1 MSILGNAQGTKRTV
15 VFAKETA
22 FGTKAAAAG
31 AKLMPRVETS
41 LNTNFESYQSEEIRA
56 DMQRSPSVV
65 GFEKVEGD
73 IKGELAAGQWAAFF
87 AAALRGTFTS
97 QAKKPIITKTADGAG
112 EKNGKIL
119 IVPQSNHTTDSF
131 TLEDVFRDI
140 NVSRQY
146 IGCRVS
152 KISVDVQPNGIASI
166 VVSFL
171 GQRGEESTAAYFTTP
186 TDLTQSGKLAGVKGV
201 LQVNKRPVG
210 LVTAFKLDIDLG
222 ASSEPVLGAKFAPD
236 VFIGTIAVS
245 GSFTMYFQDKT
256 MIDAVR
262 NGTDLSLALRMDAEE
277 ATGSDYLTFILP
289 GVKVTS
295 NELDDGA
302 KNIMQTLNF
311 DAFPAVWDAQSQIDN
326 VLKVATTM
334 IVQDTLA

>member
-22 FGTKAAAAG
+22 FGTKAAATG

-171 GQRGEESTAAYFTTP
+171 GQRGEESTAAYFTNP

-326 VLKVATTM
+326 ALKVATTM

>member
-171 GQRGEESTAAYFTTP
+171 GQRGEESTAAYFTNP

-262 NGTDLSLALRMDAEE
+262 NGTNLSLALRMDAEE

-295 NELDDGA
+295 TELDDGA

>member
-87 AAALRGTFTS
+87 AAALRGAFTA
-97 QAKKPIITKTADGAG
+97 QAKKPIITKTADGTG

-119 IVPQSNHTTDSF
+119 IVPQTNHTSDSF

-171 GQRGEESTAAYFTTP
+171 GQRGEESTAAYFTNP
-186 TDLTQSGKLAGVKGV
+186 TNLAQSGKLAGVKGV

-210 LVTAFKLDIDLG
+210 LVTAFKIDIDLG

-326 VLKVATTM
+326 ALKVATTM

>member
-1 MSILGNAQGTKRTV
+1 MSILGNSQGTKRTV
-15 VFAKETA
+15 VFAKESA
-22 FGTKAAAAG
+22 FGTKAAPIG
-31 AKLMPRVETS
+31 AKIMPRVETS
-41 LNTNFESYQSEEIRA
+41 LNTNFESYQSEEIR
-56 DMQRSPSVV
+56 DDLQRSASVV

-87 AAALRGTFTS
+87 AAALRGSFTT
-97 QAKKPIITKTADGAG
+97 QAKKPIITKTTDGSG

-119 IVPQSNHTTDSF
+119 IVPKTGHTSDSF
-131 TLEDVFRDI
+131 TLEDVFKDI

-146 IGCRVS
+146 LGCRVS
-152 KISVDVQPNGIASI
+152 KLSLDVQPNGIASI
-166 VVSFL
+166 TVSFL
-171 GQRGEESTAAYFTTP
+171 GQRGEESTAAYFTNP
-186 TDLTQSGKLAGVKGV
+186 TDLTQSGKLAGVKGT

-222 ASSEPVLGAKFAPD
+222 ASSEPVLGAKYAPD
-236 VFIGTIAVS
+236 VFIGTVAVS

-262 NGTDLSLALRMDAEE
+262 NDTDLSLALRMDAEE
-277 ATGSDYLTFILP
+277 RTDTDYLTIILP

-302 KNIMQTLNF
+302 KNIMQSLNF
-311 DAFPAVWDAQSQIDN
+311 DAFPAVWDSASQIDN
-326 VLKVATTM
+326 VLKIATTM
-334 IVQDTLA
+334 IVQDSLA

>member
-171 GQRGEESTAAYFTTP
+171 GQRGEESTAAYFTNP

-201 LQVNKRPVG
+201 LQVNKRAVG

-277 ATGSDYLTFILP
+277 AVGSDYLTFILP

-295 NELDDGA
+295 TELDDGA

-326 VLKVATTM
+326 ALKVATTM

>member
-1 MSILGNAQGTKRTV
+1 MSILGNSQGTKRTV

-31 AKLMPRVETS
+31 AKIMPRVETS
-41 LNTNFESYQSEEIRA
+41 LNTNFESYQSEEIRD

-87 AAALRGTFTS
+87 AAALRGSFTA
-97 QAKKPIITKTADGAG
+97 QAKKPIIQKTTAGTG

-119 IVPQSNHTTDSF
+119 IVPKTGHSTDSF
-131 TLEDVFRDI
+131 TIEDLFKDI

-146 IGCRVS
+146 LGCRVS
-152 KISVDVQPNGIASI
+152 KLSIDVQPNGIASI
-166 VVSFL
+166 TVSFL
-171 GQRGEESTAAYFTTP
+171 GQRGEESTAAYFTDP
-186 TDLTQSGKLAGVKGV
+186 TDITQSGKLAGVKGT
-201 LQVNKRPVG
+201 LQVNKRAVG
-210 LVTAFKLDIDLG
+210 LVTSFKLDIDLG
-222 ASSEPVLGAKFAPD
+222 ASSEPVLGARYAPD

-262 NGTDLSLALRMDAEE
+262 QGTDLSLALRMDADD
-277 ATGSDYLTFILP
+277 TNGSDYLTIILP

-311 DAFPAVWDAQSQIDN
+311 DAFPAVFDAQSRIDDS
-326 VLKVATTM
+326 LKVATTM
-334 IVQDTLA
+334 IIQDSLA